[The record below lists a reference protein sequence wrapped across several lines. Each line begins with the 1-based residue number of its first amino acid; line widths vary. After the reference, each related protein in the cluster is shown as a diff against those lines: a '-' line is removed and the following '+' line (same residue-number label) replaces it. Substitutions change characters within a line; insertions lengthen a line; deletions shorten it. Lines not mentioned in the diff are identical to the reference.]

1 MKELLQILGR
11 EDVRLRRSELRVAEA
26 VMQDPAATI
35 HKTVAELAADARVSE
50 PTVVRFCRA
59 VGFRGYRDFRIRFA
73 QSLAARDGFDAVAIT
88 AIGGGS
94 DLIGSIF
101 ANHLRTLLRVR
112 EGLDADAV
120 GRAVDILAGARRIE
134 FFGVGASGVVAMD
147 AQHKFFRLGL
157 PTVAYTDPHMQLMSA
172 TTLRPGDAVV
182 AISHTG
188 RTKDI
193 LESVITARDAG
204 ADVIVITS
212 PDSPLALAASLTL
225 PVAAPEDTDLYTPM
239 MSRLA
244 HLAVIDV
251 LVAGIGMKGGERIAE
266 NLIRL
271 KRQLQVKRLP
281 RGQRG
286 GSDEG
291 VPPTDCL
298 AVWAIRRRGR
308 H

>member
-1 MKELLQILGR
+1 MYAGIHDGHNGSVPVSQSLRFFNRLVGQYGR
-11 EDVRLRRSELRVAEA
+11 
-26 VMQDPAATI
+26 
-35 HKTVAELAADARVSE
+35 ADARVSE

-291 VPPTDCL
+291 GSAD
-298 AVWAIRRRGR
+298 
-308 H
+308 

>member
-1 MKELLQILGR
+1 MPAPMKELLQILGR
-11 EDVRLRRSELRVAEA
+11 EDVRLRRSETRVAEA
-26 VMQDPAATI
+26 VMKNPAASI
-35 HKTVAELAADARVSE
+35 HKTLAELAADARVSE
-50 PTVVRFCRA
+50 PTVIRFCRA
-59 VGFRGYRDFRIRFA
+59 IGFRGYREFRISFA
-73 QSLAARDGFDAVAIT
+73 QSIAAQGNFAGAAMT
-88 AIGGGS
+88 AIDPET

-112 EGLDADAV
+112 EALDADV
-120 GRAVDILAGARRIE
+120 VTGAVDILAAARRIE

-182 AISHTG
+182 AVSHTG

-193 LESVITARDAG
+193 LESVITAKDAG
-204 ADVIVITS
+204 ADVIAITT

-225 PVAAPEDTDLYTPM
+225 PVAAAEDTDLYTPM

-251 LVAGIGMKGGERIAE
+251 LVTGIALKGGERIAD
-266 NLIRL
+266 NLSRL

-281 RGQRG
+281 RGRP
-286 GSDEG
+286 GSD
-291 VPPTDCL
+291 
-298 AVWAIRRRGR
+298 RRPAG
-308 H
+308 

>member
-1 MKELLQILGR
+1 MKELLRILGR

-291 VPPTDCL
+291 GSAD
-298 AVWAIRRRGR
+298 
-308 H
+308 